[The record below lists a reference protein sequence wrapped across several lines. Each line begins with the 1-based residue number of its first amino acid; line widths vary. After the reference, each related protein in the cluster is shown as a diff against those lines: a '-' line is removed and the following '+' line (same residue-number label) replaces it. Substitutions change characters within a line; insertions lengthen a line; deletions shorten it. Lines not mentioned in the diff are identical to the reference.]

1 MLTSAKLEED
11 SLRNI
16 LAPSTY
22 LIKNDEKSLK
32 GLKFND
38 CFTSGKCMSDLSHIR
53 KSLQSFMGISVIKN
67 ENENEKYH
75 GNVHKKRSELHVV
88 LQKINDMKFYCARTS
103 DLVFRSLCGAQKEGG
118 HALVSSRSRVLSLHG
133 KAGRISL
140 DIHHDDDDYDND
152 HHDDDDDD
160 VGGRGR
166 EDNYLSLT
174 FRDLIIVSKE
184 IREVEK
190 FAQKVTR
197 IFDSHF
203 ITTEKDGRV
212 GVEEDLSI
220 PFL

>member
-1 MLTSAKLEED
+1 MLLSAKLEED

-22 LIKNDEKSLK
+22 LMKNEEKSPK

-38 CFTSGKCMSDLSHIR
+38 CFTLEKCMSDLLHIR
-53 KSLQSFMGISVIKN
+53 KSLQTFMGMISLVKN
-67 ENENEKYH
+67 ENENENENENYDE
-75 GNVHKKRSELHVV
+75 NVHKKRSELHVV

-140 DIHHDDDDYDND
+140 DIDHDND
-152 HHDDDDDD
+152 RDDDD

-166 EDNYLSLT
+166 EDSYLSMTFKDLLT
-174 FRDLIIVSKE
+174 VSKE

-190 FAQKVTR
+190 LAQKVTR
-197 IFDSHF
+197 IYDFH
-203 ITTEKDGRV
+203 IIATEEDGVV
-212 GVEEDLSI
+212 GVEEDLRI
-220 PFL
+220 LFL

>member
-1 MLTSAKLEED
+1 
-11 SLRNI
+11 
-16 LAPSTY
+16 
-22 LIKNDEKSLK
+22 
-32 GLKFND
+32 
-38 CFTSGKCMSDLSHIR
+38 MSDLSHIR

-140 DIHHDDDDYDND
+140 DIHHDDDD
-152 HHDDDDDD
+152 DDD